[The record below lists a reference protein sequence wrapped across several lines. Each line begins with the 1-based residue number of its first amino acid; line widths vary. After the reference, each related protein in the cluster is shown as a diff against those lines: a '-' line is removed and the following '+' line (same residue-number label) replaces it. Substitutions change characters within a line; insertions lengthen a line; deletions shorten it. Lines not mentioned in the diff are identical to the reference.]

1 MNVVGVSAFFHES
14 ACCLLQDGRLVAA
27 AEEERFSRVKH
38 DPRLPAAAFRW
49 CLAAGGIGP
58 HQVDCLAYYELP
70 REKLARQLWAGV
82 PADSPADLPWL
93 DPRRPERALREGLGY
108 EGPLRAYAH
117 HASHAASAFL
127 FSGFEEAAV
136 LTVDGVGE
144 WATTTY
150 GHGRGNRVSA
160 FEQVE
165 FPHSLGLLYSTL
177 TAYLGFRVNDGE
189 YKVMGLAPYGQPRFV
204 AALRRVI
211 ETLPG
216 GQFRLDLRYFDFVRG
231 RRMDSPALA
240 ELLGAPRRLPHEPLA
255 AFHCDVARSLQAVLE
270 EILLEKVRY
279 LHARTGA
286 PDLCMA
292 GGVALNCVANGRIR
306 REGPFGRLFVQP
318 AAGDAGGCLGAAALA
333 YAELSAGAAGGG
345 AGGGSGGWVGGSG
358 GGPGGGRSDEP
369 GGPGGG
375 SGGGGDGRGW
385 RPAPMRHVFLG
396 PKWSAGEIAELLAA
410 AELPAA
416 DFRGREAELLAAV
429 AERLERRQIVGWFH
443 GGLELGPRALG
454 ARSLLANPLDPEARQ
469 RLNRLVKQREEFRPF
484 APSVLAEHAAEH
496 FELDHPSPFMLETC
510 RVISPLALPAITHV
524 DGSARPQTVDA
535 ADAPRFAG
543 LLREVGRRIG
553 CPIVVNTS
561 FNTRGEPI
569 VCSPVDALITMARS
583 GIDALVLE
591 DFLVDRSA
599 LPAHWAELLPAW
611 QERLTSGF
619 GGGGREGGWGGA
631 DGGDGGD
638 GGGGAGGAGG
648 GVLPADLYTF
658 V

>member
-1 MNVVGVSAFFHES
+1 MRPPIMNVVGISAFFHES
-14 ACCLLQDGRLVAA
+14 ACCLLRDGRLVAA
-27 AEEERFSRVKH
+27 AEEERFSRVRH
-38 DPRLPAAAFRW
+38 DPRLPVAAFRW

-58 HQVDCLAYYELP
+58 HEIDCLAYYESP
-70 REKLARQLWAGV
+70 QEKLARQLWAGV
-82 PADSPADLPWL
+82 PADAPPGLPWL

-108 EGPLRAYAH
+108 DGSLRTCSH

-127 FSGFEEAAV
+127 YSGFDEAAV

-150 GHGRGNRVSA
+150 GHGRGNRLTA

-189 YKVMGLAPYGQPRFV
+189 YKVMGLAPYGRPRHL
-204 AALRRVI
+204 AALARLVER
-211 ETLPG
+211 LPE

-240 ELLGAPRRLPHEPLA
+240 ELLGAPRRRPGEPLTD
-255 AFHCDVARSLQAVLE
+255 FHRDVARSLQALLE
-270 EILLEKVRY
+270 EVLLEKVRY

-286 PDLCMA
+286 ADLCMA
-292 GGVALNCVANGRIR
+292 GGVALNCVANGRIL
-306 REGPFGRLFVQP
+306 REGPFARLFVQP
-318 AAGDAGGCLGAAALA
+318 AAGDAGGCLGAAALTF
-333 YAELSAGAAGGG
+333 AELAGPAAP
-345 AGGGSGGWVGGSG
+345 A
-358 GGPGGGRSDEP
+358 
-369 GGPGGG
+369 
-375 SGGGGDGRGW
+375 W
-385 RPAPMRHVFLG
+385 RPEPLRHVFLG
-396 PKWSAGEIAELLAA
+396 PRWSSGEIAQLLAA

-416 DFRGREAELLAAV
+416 DFRGRERELLAAV

-443 GGLELGPRALG
+443 GPLELGPRALG
-454 ARSLLANPLDPEARQ
+454 GRSLLANPQDPEARR

-496 FELDHPSPFMLETC
+496 FALDHPSPFMLETC
-510 RVISPLALPAITHV
+510 RVVSPLALPAVTHV

-535 ADAPRFAG
+535 ATAPRFAA
-543 LLREVGRRIG
+543 LLRELGRRTG
-553 CPIVVNTS
+553 CPVVVNTS

-569 VCSPVDALITMARS
+569 VCSPIDALSTMARS

-591 DFLVDRSA
+591 DFLVDRAA
-599 LPAHWAELLPAW
+599 LPRHWAELLPAW
-611 QERLTSGF
+611 QERSTSAF
-619 GGGGREGGWGGA
+619 GAPGP
-631 DGGDGGD
+631 
-638 GGGGAGGAGG
+638 GGAGPA
-648 GVLPADLYTF
+648 ADLYTF

>member
-58 HQVDCLAYYELP
+58 QQVDCLAYYELP

-108 EGPLRAYAH
+108 EGPLRAYPH

-127 FSGFEEAAV
+127 FSGFPEAAV

-150 GHGRGNRVSA
+150 GHGRGNRVTA

-165 FPHSLGLLYSTL
+165 FPHSLGLLYSTI
-177 TAYLGFRVNDGE
+177 TSYLGFRVNDGE
-189 YKVMGLAPYGQPRFV
+189 YKVMGLAPYGRPRFV
-204 AALRRVI
+204 EALRRLI
-211 ETLPG
+211 SPLPG

-240 ELLGAPRRLPHEPLA
+240 ELLGAPRRQPHGPLTEL
-255 AFHCDVARSLQAVLE
+255 HCDVARSLQAVLE
-270 EILLEKVRY
+270 EVLLDKVRW

-286 PDLCMA
+286 ADLCMA
-292 GGVALNCVANGRIR
+292 GGVALNCVANGRIL
-306 REGPFGRLFVQP
+306 REGPFARLFVQP
-318 AAGDAGGCLGAAALA
+318 AAGDAGCCLGAAALA
-333 YAELSAGAAGGG
+333 QAELCGEAGGAGGG
-345 AGGGSGGWVGGSG
+345 AGSVAGGASGGAAGGA
-358 GGPGGGRSDEP
+358 
-369 GGPGGG
+369 
-375 SGGGGDGRGW
+375 GGDSAGQDSRGGW
-385 RPAPMRHVFLG
+385 RPAPLRHVFLG
-396 PKWSAGEIAELLAA
+396 PRWSAGEIAELLAA
-410 AELPAA
+410 AELPAT

-429 AERLERRQIVGWFH
+429 AERLARREIVGWFH

-454 ARSLLANPLDPEARQ
+454 ARSLLANPRDPEARP

-484 APSVLAEHAAEH
+484 APSVLAEAAAEH

-510 RVISPLALPAITHV
+510 KVISPLALPAITHV

-535 ADAPRFAG
+535 ADAPRFAA

-569 VCSPVDALITMARS
+569 VCSPVDALFTMARS

-591 DFLVDRSA
+591 DFLIDRAA
-599 LPAHWAELLPAW
+599 LPTHWAELLPAW
-611 QERLTSGF
+611 EERLTSAF
-619 GGGGREGGWGGA
+619 A
-631 DGGDGGD
+631 AGD
-638 GGGGAGGAGG
+638 GAGGQSAEAVAETAARARGAG
-648 GVLPADLYTF
+648 VIPPDLYTF

>member
-14 ACCLLQDGRLVAA
+14 ACCLIQDGRLVAA

-108 EGPLRAYAH
+108 EGPLRAYPH

-127 FSGFEEAAV
+127 FSGFAEAAV

-150 GHGRGNRVSA
+150 GHGRGNRVTA

-165 FPHSLGLLYSTL
+165 FPHSLGLFYSTL

-189 YKVMGLAPYGQPRFV
+189 YKVMGLAPYGRPRF
-204 AALRRVI
+204 AGALRQVI
-211 ETLPG
+211 EPLPG

-240 ELLGAPRRLPHEPLA
+240 ELLGAPARRPGEPLA
-255 AFHCDVARSLQAVLE
+255 DHHCDVASSLQAVIE
-270 EILLEKVRY
+270 ELLLDKVRY

-286 PDLCMA
+286 ADLCMA

-306 REGPFGRLFVQP
+306 REGPFARLFVQP

-333 YAELSAGAAGGG
+333 YAELSGDAGDGSG
-345 AGGGSGGWVGGSG
+345 AGT
-358 GGPGGGRSDEP
+358 E
-369 GGPGGG
+369 
-375 SGGGGDGRGW
+375 RGW
-385 RPAPMRHVFLG
+385 RPQPLRHVFLG
-396 PKWSAGEIAELLAA
+396 PRWSAGEIAELLAA

-443 GGLELGPRALG
+443 GPLELGPRALG
-454 ARSLLANPLDPEARQ
+454 ARSLLANPRDPEARQ
-469 RLNRLVKQREEFRPF
+469 RLNRLVKQREDFRPF
-484 APSVLAEHAAEH
+484 APSVLAEHATEH
-496 FELDHPSPFMLETC
+496 FALDHPSPFMLETC
-510 RVISPLALPAITHV
+510 SVISPLALPAVTHV

-569 VCSPVDALITMARS
+569 VCSPADALITMARS

-591 DFLVDRSA
+591 DFLVDRTA

-619 GGGGREGGWGGA
+619 GGGGG
-631 DGGDGGD
+631 
-638 GGGGAGGAGG
+638 GG